1 MIAAARATRKRVCEL
16 AIVISTNPSIVF
28 LKENCLKISMHQA
41 SVPVFARAL
50 NNLAAILEKA
60 AAHAEA
66 KKIDPAVLINF
77 RLYPDMLP
85 LSKQVQIASDSAK
98 GGVARLAGGE
108 PPKYDD
114 NEASFPELVARL
126 RKTVTYLES
135 VKPEQIDG
143 SEDRTVTW
151 KTQTATRTM
160 QGMPYLLNHV
170 TPNVYFHVTTA
181 YAILRHCGI
190 EIGKQDFLGRT

>member
-1 MIAAARATRKRVCEL
+1 M
-16 AIVISTNPSIVF
+16 
-28 LKENCLKISMHQA
+28 KISMYQA
-41 SVPVFARAL
+41 SVPVFVRAL

-66 KKIDPAVLINF
+66 RKIDPAVLINY

-85 LSKQVQIASDSAK
+85 LLKQIQIASDSAK

-108 PPKYDD
+108 PPKYED
-114 NEASFPELVARL
+114 NEASIPELIARL
-126 RKTVTYLES
+126 RKTVAYLES
-135 VKPEQIDG
+135 VKPEQVDG
-143 SEDRTVTW
+143 SEDKTVSW
-151 KTQTATRTM
+151 KTQTTTRTM

-181 YAILRHCGI
+181 YDILRHCGL
-190 EIGKQDFLGRT
+190 EIGKQDFLGKP

>member
-1 MIAAARATRKRVCEL
+1 
-16 AIVISTNPSIVF
+16 
-28 LKENCLKISMHQA
+28 LKISMHQA
-41 SVPVFARAL
+41 SVPVFVRAL
-50 NNLAAILEKA
+50 NNLATILEKA
-60 AAHAEA
+60 AVHAEA
-66 KKIDPAVLINF
+66 KKIDPAALINF

-108 PPKYDD
+108 APKYDD

-126 RKTVTYLES
+126 RKTIAYLES

-143 SEDRTVTW
+143 SEDKTVTW

-190 EIGKQDFLGRT
+190 EVGKQDFLGRS